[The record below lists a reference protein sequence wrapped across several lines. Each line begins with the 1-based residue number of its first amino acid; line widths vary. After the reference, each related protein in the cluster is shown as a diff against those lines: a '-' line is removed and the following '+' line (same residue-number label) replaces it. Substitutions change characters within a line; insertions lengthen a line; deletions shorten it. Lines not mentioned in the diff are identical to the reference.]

1 MLTINYPTR
10 VTWRLVFCS
19 LLILYILMINNNKKQ
34 GKNFEENYIFKRVN
48 VFSKYF
54 FQVGMILPFYDVN
67 HMHIFVIIQNE
78 IAN

>member
-1 MLTINYPTR
+1 
-10 VTWRLVFCS
+10 
-19 LLILYILMINNNKKQ
+19 MINNNKKQ

-67 HMHIFVIIQNE
+67 HMHIFVMIQNE